1 MSTTTSDPTNSY
13 TPPVLPALVKY
24 PSSIESVNSSS
35 VATPSSNDEPF
46 FYDLIEEPIEIDDG
60 KGETSVSA
68 AGTVACL
75 SGKNKEN
82 LKTLKEE
89 AFASYDE
96 IVNQGRVQRL
106 NFLIE
111 KSSLYANFLAQKME
125 AQKQALL
132 EQATEQ
138 ERKRVAKELKNQ
150 KAAASAVKNSGVNGP
165 SCRTRS
171 GGAGGSK
178 QQDEASSSKTTKTGT
193 KRKTNPSTEANYYLG
208 DYVNSEDLAKRRK
221 HDDSDTTSDEGE
233 SITRNIKPTPS
244 IRQPRLV
251 TGGILRDY
259 QLAGFEWLVSL
270 YDNGLNGILGDEM
283 GLGKTLQTI
292 AFFAFLWE
300 RKIYGPFLVVA
311 PVSTLANWV
320 SEFNRFTPTLP
331 VALYHGS
338 PECRAHLRNTRM
350 IKGNVDKVDAKFP
363 IVVTSYEI
371 AMRDRKYLQKLNW
384 KYLVIDEGHRIKN
397 YNCKLLKE
405 LRLYSSANRL
415 LLTGTPLQ
423 NNLGELWSLLNFLL
437 PDIFDDWDTFQKWF
451 DFSALNEKNG
461 EKKILEKEEEN
472 LLITNLHKILKP
484 FLLRRVK
491 SDVEHSLPKKREYLV
506 YAPFTRAQKELYDA
520 IVNKN
525 IRSFLIKKHANLP
538 QENDAAGDDT
548 DDHDVTVDTAQNDDV
563 DNEVYSVTL
572 NRKARKVDRV
582 NYKEDIDDDE
592 YFELLEKKAFEAEEK
607 AKASQDS
614 NNPEYVKLLAT
625 KKVNAMKLQNTI
637 MQLRKVCNH
646 PYLFNWPINATT
658 KEPIVSDDL
667 VHTSGKIMLLDQLLT
682 VLLER
687 QHKVLVFSQF
697 TTMLD
702 IIEDWITIIKG
713 WDICRLDGAV
723 SQEERRR
730 QIQEFN
736 TKPEKKVF
744 ILSTRAGGLGI
755 NLTAADTVIIFD
767 SDWNPQMDLQ
777 AQDRVHRI
785 GQSKPV
791 IIYRLVT
798 ANTVESKILEKASAK
813 RKLEKLV
820 IHKGKFKSPS
830 QVHEA
835 TASLAELA
843 EILNA
848 NDNEVIQCVEKGDLV
863 IPDDELERILDRS
876 DKAFEKA
883 ENEVDSQEGATFKVI
898 RDKKDCEDTLT
909 QMCN

>member
-1 MSTTTSDPTNSY
+1 MSKMGETATSDLTNSFA
-13 TPPVLPALVKY
+13 PPALPALVKY

-46 FYDLIEEPIEIDDG
+46 FYDLTEEPMEIMEMEDG

-68 AGTVACL
+68 GGVAACMT
-75 SGKNKEN
+75 GKNKEN

-132 EQATEQ
+132 EQAAEQ
-138 ERKRVAKELKNQ
+138 ERRRVAKELKSQ
-150 KAAASAVKNSGVNGP
+150 KAAAAAVGDGP

-171 GGAGGSK
+171 GGAGGNK
-178 QQDEASSSKTTKTGT
+178 QAEASSSKATTKAGT
-193 KRKTNPSTEANYYLG
+193 KRKANPTTEANYYLG

-221 HDDSDTTSDEGE
+221 HDDPNTSSDESE
-233 SITRNIKPTPS
+233 AITRNIKPTPS
-244 IRQPRLV
+244 IRQPKLV

-350 IKGNVDKVDAKFP
+350 IKGKVDKVDAKFP

-437 PDIFDDWDTFQKWF
+437 PDIFDDWDTFQKWYHRCGLCAIRDAF

-461 EKKILEKEEEN
+461 EKKILEEEEQH

-491 SDVEHSLPKKREYLV
+491 SDVKVK
-506 YAPFTRAQKELYDA
+506 A
-520 IVNKN
+520 
-525 IRSFLIKKHANLP
+525 
-538 QENDAAGDDT
+538 
-548 DDHDVTVDTAQNDDV
+548 DTAQSNDADKKA
-563 DNEVYSVTL
+563 YSVTL

-582 NYKEDIDDDE
+582 NYKEDIGDDE
-592 YFELLEKKAFEAEEK
+592 YFELLEKKALEAEENTK
-607 AKASQDS
+607 TPQNTND
-614 NNPEYVKLLAT
+614 PEYAQLLAT

-646 PYLFNWPINATT
+646 PYLFNWPINPTT
-658 KEPIVSDDL
+658 KEPIVSEDL
-667 VHTSGKIMLLDQLLT
+667 VHASGKIMLLDRLLT
-682 VLLER
+682 ALLER
-687 QHKVLVFSQF
+687 QHKVLIFSQF

-713 WDICRLDGAV
+713 WEICRLDGGV

-755 NLTAADTVIIFD
+755 NLTSADTVIIFD

-798 ANTVESKILEKASAK
+798 SNTVESKILEKASAK

-843 EILNA
+843 EMLNA

-898 RDKKDCEDTLT
+898 REKKECEECEDTLAE
-909 QMCN
+909 MCI